1 MQGSVVHLGF
11 WVLGSRSTVPLREQ
25 PPMLHCSQAMERIQ
39 RDKFQRCEEF
49 RTWACQ
55 GWGAPPPSSVFDCCR
70 WPCVGYIYIHTYIH
84 IHFLFDFIHILFK
97 YVYTYVLTQYG
108 HAESGNEPRAGPI
121 QSLAR
126 LCILEQYITVGYKV
140 V

>member
-1 MQGSVVHLGF
+1 MTSSSGAKNSAPGPVKDGVLLLPRPFLIVVGGPV
-11 WVLGSRSTVPLREQ
+11 W
-25 PPMLHCSQAMERIQ
+25 
-39 RDKFQRCEEF
+39 D
-49 RTWACQ
+49 
-55 GWGAPPPSSVFDCCR
+55 
-70 WPCVGYIYIHTYIH
+70 IYIHTYIH